1 MATPNPRKTKP
12 ADHGKP
18 NNKNDDDTNDDKM
31 AKIVCHNR
39 GATVQTAAPK
49 RRRVS
54 FRAGFTSEIFE
65 IAPLTEYCR
74 DHDKNGS
81 GSCSC
86 KYNNDGRN
94 DNNDYAS
101 RQRRQQG
108 CTHETILKEDLFYS
122 DADYA
127 RFRASE
133 QKRHEK
139 MIAKKVQKMVHEKL
153 RPEINKAVAAG
164 ATLEDIEA
172 MVPKNH
178 EEMVAYLGGRENLR
192 GVLGG
197 GAATF
202 GGGRV
207 HDTTKEKDPE
217 RDDDDSAAAAAA
229 VARTTPTMTIRSTRS
244 SLVVPASSGS
254 NDGGAASSSVASAA
268 AAAAAALVEPLD

>member
-1 MATPNPRKTKP
+1 MATPNPKKTKP
-12 ADHGKP
+12 PDHGKP
-18 NNKNDDDTNDDKM
+18 NNKNNDDKNDDKM
-31 AKIVCHNR
+31 AKIICDNR
-39 GATVQTAAPK
+39 SATVQIAAPK

-54 FRAGFTSEIFE
+54 FRVGFTSEIFE

-81 GSCSC
+81 GSCTC
-86 KYNNDGRN
+86 NYNNDSRN
-94 DNNDYAS
+94 DTNDDAS

-133 QKRHEK
+133 QKRYEK

-153 RPEINKAVAAG
+153 QPEINKAVAAG

-207 HDTTKEKDPE
+207 HDKTKEKDPE
-217 RDDDDSAAAAAA
+217 RDDDAAAASA
-229 VARTTPTMTIRSTRS
+229 VAWATPTRTIRSTRS
-244 SLVVPASSGS
+244 SLVVRASSGS
-254 NDGGAASSSVASAA
+254 NDGGAASSLVASAA
-268 AAAAAALVEPLD
+268 AAAAAAVVEPLD